1 MSFTQRL
8 MSFTFT
14 LADTKKPIVSPVT
27 FASSGTNS
35 ITLQGLRASCKL
47 QKAGFPQM
55 GGAIMRIYGMT
66 LSDMNDLSTLGQRIY
81 LQPPN
86 TVLIQAGDSSGLGIV
101 FWGVIQNAY
110 IDFSAAPDVA
120 FQVEAWTEAGFS
132 TIPAVPTSINGSADV
147 VTILKGLA
155 NATNMSFE
163 NNGVA
168 NVQIPSLYLWGSPF
182 SQINDIKQ
190 QVKNVV
196 NVAIVGESAGGKLI
210 LTYRNE
216 SRLGDV
222 PLISADTGMIGYPS
236 YTPNGIMV
244 KTLYNKNV
252 GFLKSIIVKSQFL
265 PAANREWIVFGLDH
279 DLDTMFP
286 NGRWESIIQAY
297 DPTTGSI
304 PVNV

>member
-8 MSFTFT
+8 MNFTFT
-14 LADTKKPIVSPVT
+14 LADKNGTQT
-27 FASSGTNS
+27 NFSGTNKNTV
-35 ITLQGLRASCKL
+35 TLSGLRASCKFL
-47 QKAGFPQM
+47 KAGFPQM
-55 GGAIMRIYGMT
+55 GGAQMRIYGMT
-66 LSDMNDLSTLGQRIY
+66 LSIMNDLSTLGQRLF

-86 TVLIQAGDSSGLGIV
+86 TVLVEAGDSSGLGIV

-120 FQVEAWTEAGFS
+120 FQVEAWTEANF
-132 TIPAVPTSINGSADV
+132 AVLPTLPTSINGSADV
-147 VTILKGLA
+147 VTILQGLA
-155 NATNMSFE
+155 NAANMSFE

-168 NVQIPSLYLWGSPF
+168 NVQIPSLYLWGPVLK
-182 SQINDIKQ
+182 QIHDIAD

-196 NVAIVGESAGGKLI
+196 NVDIVGDAPGGKLV
-210 LTYRNE
+210 LTLKNGHRE
-216 SRLGDV
+216 GIV

-244 KTLYNKNV
+244 RTLYNRNV
-252 GFLKSIIVKSQFL
+252 SFLKPIIVQSKFL
-265 PAANREWIVFGLDH
+265 PAANRQWVVFGLDH

-286 NGRWESIIQAY
+286 NGRWDSNIQAY

-304 PVNV
+304 PILS